1 MSHLLVIDGRRAM
14 LRGAAVNP
22 GVAVA
27 AEAPTAT
34 IGSAP
39 AVMSRGARK
48 KMLPRNR
55 SLTKN
60 KSGLRRPL
68 PLTLAFTKFDGVTA

>member
-1 MSHLLVIDGRRAM
+1 MP
-14 LRGAAVNP
+14 RGTAVNP
-22 GVAVA
+22 GVVVA

-39 AVMSRGARK
+39 PDFRRRPHVAQCAQ

-60 KSGLRRPL
+60 KSGLSRPL
-68 PLTLAFTKFDGVTA
+68 PLTRAFTKFDGVTA